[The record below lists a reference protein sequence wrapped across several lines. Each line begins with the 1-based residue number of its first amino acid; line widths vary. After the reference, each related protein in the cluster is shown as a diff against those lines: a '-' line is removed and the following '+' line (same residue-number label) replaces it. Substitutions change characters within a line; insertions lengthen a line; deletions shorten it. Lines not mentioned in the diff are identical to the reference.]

1 MNEILASAGNN
12 LASPIILS
20 FVLGFLA
27 AIVRSDLTIPEA
39 MAKALSIYL
48 LFAIGFKGGVS
59 VASNEF
65 DIGVLLALLAG
76 TLLSLLLPVIAFA
89 LLKAITPLDN
99 LNAAA
104 VAGHYGSISI
114 VTFVAATSALEIYGI
129 AAEGYMVAVA
139 AAMEAPAIVT
149 ALWLASR
156 GDDNSRMEPDLWREI
171 LLNGSIVLLV
181 GSFFIGWITG
191 EEGLEE
197 ISSFIVAPS
206 GDVVLRYRRLISMF
220 APSPHDVWDAYLDKY
235 GLESVFP
242 VAKTEIGNLAA
253 IASEEI
259 LYPEIARALAL
270 RGAEIFCHSS
280 SEVGSPIA
288 TNKDFAKLA
297 RAFENLAYVV
307 SANTAGISGTAMPLS
322 SAEGNS
328 QVVDWKGRVVAQS
341 GDGETFTAFSTI
353 DLGSLREGRRT
364 PAMTNYLARQRPA
377 LWAEAYSAAADNF
390 AQEDM
395 VQDGKPSIPERDY
408 FRRRQADLI
417 ERLDKAG
424 II

>member
-1 MNEILASAGNN
+1 MTLELDRRRALAASLGAATVGAAIAAHAPLAASDGENVTDTSTYSAMAMQLTARSLEGLPDDAAARAAMLEHIASIEGQIRTSSIFVAQYSGKPVKLVVLPEYLFTSYPGRISIPDFASRVGWAEGGPEYEALGTVAQNLGMFIAGN
-12 LASPIILS
+12 AYET
-20 FVLGFLA
+20 
-27 AIVRSDLTIPEA
+27 DEA
-39 MAKALSIYL
+39 
-48 LFAIGFKGGVS
+48 F
-59 VASNEF
+59 
-65 DIGVLLALLAG
+65 
-76 TLLSLLLPVIAFA
+76 
-89 LLKAITPLDN
+89 
-99 LNAAA
+99 
-104 VAGHYGSISI
+104 
-114 VTFVAATSALEIYGI
+114 
-129 AAEGYMVAVA
+129 
-139 AAMEAPAIVT
+139 
-149 ALWLASR
+149 
-156 GDDNSRMEPDLWREI
+156 PD
-171 LLNGSIVLLV
+171 
-181 GSFFIGWITG
+181 FYFQT
-191 EEGLEE
+191 
-197 ISSFIVAPS
+197 SFIVAPS

-235 GLESVFP
+235 GLKGVFP

-280 SEVGSPIA
+280 SEVGSPLA
-288 TNKDFAKLA
+288 TNKDIAKQA

-364 PAMTNYLARQRPA
+364 LAMTNYLARQRPA
-377 LWAEAYSAAADNF
+377 LWAEAYAAAADNF
-390 AQEDM
+390 KQEDM
-395 VQDGKPSIPERDY
+395 VTDGKPAIPERDY
-408 FRRRQADLI
+408 FRRRQADVI

>member
-1 MNEILASAGNN
+1 MQTPSWGRAPDNGDDVTDTSTYSAMAIQLTARSLERLPDTAAARTAMLEHIAEIEGQIRTSSIFVAQYSGKPVKLVVLPEYLFTSYPGRISIPDFAARVGWAKGGPEYEALGTVAQNLGVFLAGN
-12 LASPIILS
+12 AYET
-20 FVLGFLA
+20 
-27 AIVRSDLTIPEA
+27 DEA
-39 MAKALSIYL
+39 
-48 LFAIGFKGGVS
+48 F
-59 VASNEF
+59 
-65 DIGVLLALLAG
+65 
-76 TLLSLLLPVIAFA
+76 
-89 LLKAITPLDN
+89 
-99 LNAAA
+99 
-104 VAGHYGSISI
+104 
-114 VTFVAATSALEIYGI
+114 
-129 AAEGYMVAVA
+129 
-139 AAMEAPAIVT
+139 
-149 ALWLASR
+149 
-156 GDDNSRMEPDLWREI
+156 PD
-171 LLNGSIVLLV
+171 
-181 GSFFIGWITG
+181 FYFQTC
-191 EEGLEE
+191 
-197 ISSFIVAPS
+197 FIVAPS
-206 GDVVLRYRRLISMF
+206 GDVVLHYRRLISMF

-235 GLESVFP
+235 GLEGVFP
-242 VAKTEIGNLAA
+242 VARTEIGNLAA

-288 TNKDFAKLA
+288 TNKDIAKQA

-353 DLGSLREGRRT
+353 DLDALREARRT

-377 LWAEAYSAAADNF
+377 LFAQAYAAAADNF
-390 AQEDM
+390 EQEDM
-395 VQDGKPSIPERDY
+395 VTDGKPAIPERDY